1 MKVAK
6 TVINL
11 IIAFFIISGI
21 SFKISDKFSKGTIP
35 VGSRSGA
42 AGFQQSVVS
51 WYSLFFFAFVFII
64 FRLMMNMGEKETR
77 DKK

>member
-6 TVINL
+6 VVINL

-21 SFKISDKFSKGTIP
+21 YFKISDTTSKGWIP
-35 VGSRSGA
+35 MGSRSGA
-42 AGFQQSVVS
+42 AGFQQSVVT

-64 FRLMMNMGEKETR
+64 FRLMMNLGEKETGE
-77 DKK
+77 KK

>member
-21 SFKISDKFSKGTIP
+21 YFKISDKFSKGTIP
-35 VGSRSGA
+35 VGNRSGG
-42 AGFQQSVVS
+42 AGLQLSVVS
-51 WYSLFFFAFVFII
+51 WYTLFFFAFVFII
-64 FRLMMNMGEKETR
+64 FRLMMNVG
-77 DKK
+77 DKGTGDKN